1 MADDKVVIGSNEGTP
16 VKPGDLTKITS
27 VMNTDSV
34 VEDDATATATIPRMK
49 SKANTL
55 NDSVE
60 TSNINRKEIKAKLD
74 EDKPK
79 KKTNVKLKPAVVGET
94 AEAVAVPAPPSAAPR
109 VNLPAPAPMPSQ
121 STAVPR
127 IPSEDETVKIHRPR
141 AVVAS
146 ASVSNAGQ
154 PTEGENAEPR
164 APRPV
169 VAASTAA
176 VPGVRPATEDE
187 TVKIQKPH
195 TAVASAAVPGVKQT
209 IKLRPSSTTPAPIS
223 ESDSRVGFTPP
234 PPAPVAPQAPA
245 MSGAS
250 EAKRTIRLV
259 PKKSDATSGGDH
271 SASGVRPSAP
281 TIKLEE
287 SSPAQSSRSAS
298 TIKLPSAGESE
309 TSADTIPPA
318 KRTLKLKSTRPPE
331 ATTVT
336 PRPVPVVPSP
346 FPPAPMPTVSAP
358 MPVPPSAPLPPPV
371 IAAATDPEITAGA
384 REDSDIP
391 PIMEREEREET
402 LSPAT
407 AEDVKEPSIIFTIAA
422 CIAFFAMAYFA
433 WMLVGQYCN
442 NYLDKKISVPGL
454 SDKVK

>member
-16 VKPGDLTKITS
+16 VKPGDLTKVTS
-27 VMNTDSV
+27 VINTDS

-49 SKANTL
+49 SKTSMMS
-55 NDSVE
+55 DSVE
-60 TSNINRKEIKAKLD
+60 TSNINRKEIKAKLE

-79 KKTNVKLKPAVVGET
+79 KKTNVKLKPVVVAET
-94 AEAVAVPAPPSAAPR
+94 AEAVAVPSQASAVPR
-109 VNLPAPAPMPSQ
+109 VANVPAPMPAQ
-121 STAVPR
+121 ATAGQR
-127 IPSEDETVKIHRPR
+127 IPSEDETVKIHKPR

-154 PTEGENAEPR
+154 ANEGENAEPR
-164 APRPV
+164 APRPA

-223 ESDSRVGFTPP
+223 ESDSRGGFTS
-234 PPAPVAPQAPA
+234 PPAAPQEPA
-245 MSGAS
+245 TAGAS

-259 PKKSDATSGGDH
+259 PKKSDATSGGDQ

-298 TIKLPSAGESE
+298 TIKLPSIGEAGASAE
-309 TSADTIPPA
+309 TTSPA

-346 FPPAPMPTVSAP
+346 FPPAPMPTVSVP
-358 MPVPPSAPLPPPV
+358 MPVPPSSPLPPPV
-371 IAAATDPEITAGA
+371 IAAATDPEIAA
-384 REDSDIP
+384 SASEERDIP
-391 PIMEREEREET
+391 PVMEREVQYEREAVPST
-402 LSPAT
+402 T
-407 AEDVKEPSIIFTIAA
+407 ADVTEPSIIFTIAA

-442 NYLDKKISVPGL
+442 NYMDTKISVPGL
-454 SDKVK
+454 SGKVK

>member
-16 VKPGDLTKITS
+16 VKPGDLTKVTS
-27 VMNTDSV
+27 VIN

-49 SKANTL
+49 SKINTMT
-55 NDSVE
+55 DSVE
-60 TSNINRKEIKAKLD
+60 TSNINRKEIKAKLE

-79 KKTNVKLKPAVVGET
+79 KKTNVKLKPVVVAET
-94 AEAVAVPAPPSAAPR
+94 AEAVAVPSQASAAPR
-109 VNLPAPAPMPSQ
+109 VANVPAPMPSQ

-127 IPSEDETVKIHRPR
+127 IPSEDETVKIHKPR

-154 PTEGENAEPR
+154 ANEGENAEPPR
-164 APRPV
+164 APRPA

-187 TVKIQKPH
+187 TVKIQKPP

-223 ESDSRVGFTPP
+223 ESDSRGGFTPP
-234 PPAPVAPQAPA
+234 PPSPAAPQEPA
-245 MSGAS
+245 MAGAS

-259 PKKSDATSGGDH
+259 PKKSDATSGGDQ

-298 TIKLPSAGESE
+298 TIKLPSVGEAGASAE
-309 TSADTIPPA
+309 TTSPA

-346 FPPAPMPTVSAP
+346 FPPAPMPTVSVP
-358 MPVPPSAPLPPPV
+358 MPVPPPPSPPPAV
-371 IAAATDPEITAGA
+371 AAATDPEITASSA
-384 REDSDIP
+384 REESDIP
-391 PIMEREEREET
+391 PVMEKEVQYEGEAVP
-402 LSPAT
+402 SAT
-407 AEDVKEPSIIFTIAA
+407 ADVTEPSIIFTIAA

-442 NYLDKKISVPGL
+442 NYMDTKISVPGL
-454 SDKVK
+454 SGKVK